1 MWKGTGGTRTQEEAR
16 VSGGWGGGHVKGDE
30 AEDKK
35 ELGHG
40 ACLL

>member
-1 MWKGTGGTRTQEEAR
+1 MEGDGGHQGPGRGE
-16 VSGGWGGGHVKGDE
+16 SLGGWGGGHVKGDE